1 MMDLFNQEPKER
13 VFQKIPLL
21 DGEVWYMENFIP
33 LDKANSYFKKFVETI
48 NWRQEEIKMYGK
60 TYPVPRKTAWYG
72 YEGFNYKYSG
82 ILCNPEPWT
91 KELLGIKRV
100 IETFLPESDFNS
112 VLLNLYRDGSDKVSW
127 HADDE
132 KGLGINPLIASVSL
146 GAIRRF
152 DLKHKSDPN
161 QKLQLELVPG
171 SLVIMKGALQHN
183 WLHQIP
189 VQKRITDSRIN
200 LTFRTIVS

>member
-1 MMDLFNQEPKER
+1 MDLFNQVPKER
-13 VFQKIPLL
+13 VFKKIPLL
-21 DGEVWYMENFIP
+21 DGEVWYMENFMP
-33 LDKANSYFKKFVETI
+33 LEKANSYFKIFQETI

-60 TYPVPRKTAWYG
+60 TYLVPRKTAWYG

-100 IETFLPESDFNS
+100 IESFLTESDFNS

-146 GAIRRF
+146 GAKRRF
-152 DLKHKSDPN
+152 DLKHKSDPS
-161 QKLQLELVPG
+161 QKLQLVLAPG

>member
-1 MMDLFNQEPKER
+1 MDLFNQTPKKRE
-13 VFQKIPLL
+13 FQKIKLK

-33 LDKANSYFKKFVETI
+33 LDKANKYFKTFVDGI

-91 KELLGIKRV
+91 KELLGIKKV
-100 IETFLPESDFNS
+100 IESFVDNVDFNS
-112 VLLNLYRDGSDKVSW
+112 VLLNLYRDGSDKVGW

-132 KGLGINPLIASVSL
+132 KGLGMNPLIASVSL
-146 GAIRRF
+146 GATRRF
-152 DLKHKSDPN
+152 DLKHKTDPEE
-161 QKLQLELVPG
+161 KLKLELVPG

-189 VQKRITDSRIN
+189 IQKKISDARIN
-200 LTFRTIVS
+200 LTFRTIVN